1 MSKLILKANEANPLD
16 ISQYIYQHIN
26 INETPNYVDGANIG
40 LSKNGRSIFD
50 RIHTAYSFSV
60 PLKPLTEGVF
70 RDIITAC
77 EANEMYVNYES
88 ARGNILVRAQVSL
101 SGWHYALDKGEK
113 IYDGA
118 VITVQG
124 A

>member
-1 MSKLILKANEANPLD
+1 MSKLILNANSQNPLD
-16 ISQYIYQHIN
+16 ISQYIYQKIN
-26 INETPNYVDGANIG
+26 INEVPNYVDGENIG
-40 LSKNGRSIFD
+40 TSKNGLSIFD
-50 RIHTAYSFSV
+50 RIHTAYTFSV
-60 PLKPLTEGVF
+60 PLKPITEGVF
-70 RDIITAC
+70 REIIQAC

-88 ARGNILVRAQVSL
+88 ARGDIFVRAQVSL
-101 SGWHYALDKGEK
+101 SGWHYALEKGEK